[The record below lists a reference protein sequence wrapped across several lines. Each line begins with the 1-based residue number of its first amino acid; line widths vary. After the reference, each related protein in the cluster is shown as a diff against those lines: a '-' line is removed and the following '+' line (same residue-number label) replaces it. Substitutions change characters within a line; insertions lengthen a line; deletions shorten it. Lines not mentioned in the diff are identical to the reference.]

1 MPGVRCALEA
11 ARRTLRVAS
20 CVSRTEGAHRGGSK
34 STAAARSALADLS
47 IEDRRLGLRS
57 ATVPARMEHAAGIQL
72 ARNVPPRRIRRA
84 SRPALGL
91 SARHGVCLPMLH
103 IAWRMAHVVCGIAH
117 VALLR
122 RAVLSPGHRRP
133 ARIDRASRW
142 AHTYAAAARAS
153 RERCTGG
160 GPRRADYGMR
170 RGPQG
175 YGTADP
181 IPGGGAARRSAD

>member
-103 IAWRMAHVVCGIAH
+103 AAWRMAHVVCGIAH
-117 VALLR
+117 VALLQ
-122 RAVLSPGHRRP
+122 RAVAWAPAPCSDRSREPLGAYVCRRRP
-133 ARIDRASRW
+133 CI
-142 AHTYAAAARAS
+142 ARAVHGRRS
-153 RERCTGG
+153 S
-160 GPRRADYGMR
+160 PRRLRNAAWAAGLRHSRPNPRRR
-170 RGPQG
+170 RG
-175 YGTADP
+175 
-181 IPGGGAARRSAD
+181 AAQR